1 MDRFPVAIYVAAMVI
16 GWAAGGM
23 IATDASLGLADG
35 FKFPIEVALT
45 FLILVAGYVRRRM
58 RQPAAVPVN
67 QSVEFDK

>member
-1 MDRFPVAIYVAAMVI
+1 
-16 GWAAGGM
+16 M
-23 IATDASLGLADG
+23 IATDASLGLAEG
-35 FKFPIEVALT
+35 FKLPIEVALT